1 MILGRIIDQYVLNPA
16 QLPAAHLVRGA
27 LGWLLVALAVALVAL
42 VARLA
47 STVQSYLLQFI
58 VQSAGMQLFND
69 GLRKTL
75 RLS

>member
-27 LGWLLVALAVALVAL
+27 LGWLLVALAVALVA
-42 VARLA
+42 RLA